1 MADTLEV
8 CAAIQQDLNRLE
20 SWAERNLMRFNQMK
34 CGVLN
39 LGRNNHMH
47 QYQLGAYLLERSSEE
62 KDPDVLMDSR
72 LAMSQLCALV
82 AKKANGFLGC
92 IKKSTASRSRDPLLC
107 TGEVNIWNIVSSSE
121 LLSS

>member
-62 KDPDVLMDSR
+62 KNLRVLVDNR
-72 LAMSQLCALV
+72 FTMSQQCALM
-82 AKKANGFLGC
+82 AKKANVILGC
-92 IKKSTASRSRDPLLC
+92 IKKIIGQQVEAGDTLPLLC
-107 TGEVNIWNIVSSSE
+107 LGEATSE
-121 LLSS
+121 VLF

>member
-62 KDPDVLMDSR
+62 KDLGVLLDSR
-72 LAMSQLCALV
+72 LAMSQQCALV
-82 AKKANGFLGC
+82 AKKASVILGC
-92 IKKSTASRSRDPLLC
+92 VKKSMVDRDDPP
-107 TGEVNIWNIVSSSE
+107 TFSAQ
-121 LLSS
+121 